1 MSATPPAPKEPA
13 KPGDRKPLTWQRISI
28 WIIVGGIGLYLVIS
42 GLLGVIAK
50 GG

>member
-1 MSATPPAPKEPA
+1 MSDLPPAPKPDP
-13 KPGDRKPLTWQRISI
+13 KPGDKAKITWQRLSI
-28 WIIVGGIGLYLVIS
+28 WIIVGGVGLYLVIS